1 MDMLPIDPFNTI
13 CLYLGVF
20 DLSRLIVTCRTIK
33 NYLNVEFWKKFILKN
48 YKGYQ
53 LCADSMIL
61 EQLRYLF
68 HFTKLQHVT
77 EHDFDFP
84 ENGKPTMECQ
94 CLSVSPEYII
104 KNNIK
109 KGDICC
115 FIEEEN
121 EVLKFIYDG
130 HRLQPFDEHY
140 AMGAPSFPSELKII
154 EEFPINYWCVGAE
167 YPDVELSFNTNPY
180 LDQIKKNMVRTDK
193 WEESDKQI
201 NDPEIHVS
209 WATTIEKREVIYTTW
224 FIHKYG
230 KRYMI
235 QFASSFSPS
244 DFYPCKYFDPEKVV
258 EFISFGAFYIRF
270 TGTNEMFTG
279 TNEPYL
285 YINQELIDSVT
296 SMRSLNEAS
305 KILDKQEY
313 V

>member
-1 MDMLPIDPFNTI
+1 MNLLPIDPFNTI

-20 DLSRLIVTCRTIK
+20 DLSRLIIVAKRYQQI
-33 NYLNVEFWKKFILKN
+33 LNVEFWKKFILNN

-68 HFTKLQHVT
+68 HFTKLERVT
-77 EHDFDFP
+77 YHYFDFP
-84 ENGKPTMECQ
+84 ENGKPTRECQ
-94 CLSVSPEYII
+94 CLSISPEFII
-104 KNNIK
+104 NTNIK
-109 KGDICC
+109 KGDICW
-115 FIEEEN
+115 FTEDEN

-130 HRLQPFDEHY
+130 RFLHPFDEQY
-140 AMGAPSFPSELKII
+140 AISMPSFPTRLKII
-154 EEFPINYWCVGAE
+154 EEFPIAYWCVGAD
-167 YPDVELSFNTNPY
+167 YPDFSLSFNTIPY
-180 LDQIKKNMVRTDK
+180 LDQIKKNLVRTDK

-258 EFISFGAFYIRF
+258 KFISFGAFYIRF
-270 TGTNEMFTG
+270 TGTNEMFTE

-305 KILDKQEY
+305 KNMLNNN
-313 V
+313 